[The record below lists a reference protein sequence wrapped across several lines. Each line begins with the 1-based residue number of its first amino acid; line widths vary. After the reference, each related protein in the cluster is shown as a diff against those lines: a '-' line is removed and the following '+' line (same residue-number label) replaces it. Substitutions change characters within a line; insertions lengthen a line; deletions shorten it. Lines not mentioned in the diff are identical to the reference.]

1 MIPLFKI
8 HHPKGIGEKVES
20 LFESGFLTEGEKSDD
35 FEKMFS
41 EFVGNPNTSLLNSCT
56 SALTLAYRMSDLN
69 SGDEVIATPMTC
81 MATNEPLHLSGAKIV
96 WADIDPLTGN
106 IDANDVEKKITPKT
120 KAIVGV
126 HWAGQPF
133 DIDSISSIA
142 NKYNLKVIEDAAH
155 ALGAKYNG
163 KPIGSHG
170 DYVCFSF
177 QAIKHLTTADGG
189 AICSSPE
196 DDSEIKK
203 LRWFGLDRRYE
214 GPKWEQDITKSGYK
228 FHMNN
233 LNALIGIE
241 QMKYVDFIVRSH
253 QNNSKYYDENI
264 DNPKI
269 TKLNRPQNS
278 ESACWIY
285 SMLVDDIISF
295 KKHLA
300 TNSISSDPV
309 HVRNDKYTVFKS
321 FKSGPLLGCTEFC
334 NHMINIPVG
343 WWLSEEDLKHI
354 VKTINEY

>member
-1 MIPLFKI
+1 
-8 HHPKGIGEKVES
+8 
-20 LFESGFLTEGEKSDD
+20 
-35 FEKMFS
+35 
-41 EFVGNPNTSLLNSCT
+41 
-56 SALTLAYRMSDLN
+56 
-69 SGDEVIATPMTC
+69 
-81 MATNEPLHLSGAKIV
+81 
-96 WADIDPLTGN
+96 
-106 IDANDVEKKITPKT
+106 
-120 KAIVGV
+120 
-126 HWAGQPF
+126 
-133 DIDSISSIA
+133 
-142 NKYNLKVIEDAAH
+142 
-155 ALGAKYNG
+155 
-163 KPIGSHG
+163 
-170 DYVCFSF
+170 
-177 QAIKHLTTADGG
+177 
-189 AICSSPE
+189 
-196 DDSEIKK
+196 
-203 LRWFGLDRRYE
+203 
-214 GPKWEQDITKSGYK
+214 
-228 FHMNN
+228 MNN